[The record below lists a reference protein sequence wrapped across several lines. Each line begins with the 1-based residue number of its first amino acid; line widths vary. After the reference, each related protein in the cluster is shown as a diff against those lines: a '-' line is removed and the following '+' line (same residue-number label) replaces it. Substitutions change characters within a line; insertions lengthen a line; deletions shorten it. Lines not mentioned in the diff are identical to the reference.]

1 MTSAIGSSS
10 AVIDT
15 GNSRRRRCGSGS
27 SKLNSI
33 VSSTR
38 LSRSR
43 SGSRKCKSTQPAPA
57 TTPWL
62 CTISSNGAREAI
74 SAATRA
80 STASC
85 GRSTACC

>member
-1 MTSAIGSSS
+1 MNSAIGSSS

-15 GNSRRRRCGSGS
+15 GKRMRRRFGSGS

-38 LSRSR
+38 LSNSR
-43 SGSRKCKSTQPAPA
+43 RGSRRCKSAQPAPA

-62 CTISSNGAREAI
+62 CTMSSKGAREAI

-80 STASC
+80 NTASC